1 MKKII
6 ARLNKSFDNKVRLGI
21 MSMLMVDDWV
31 EFTRLKEI
39 LELTDGRLAS
49 HVKVLE
55 GEGLIKMKKAFVKRK
70 PKTTYQATAKGR
82 KAFNDH
88 LDALESLIKSVE

>member
-6 ARLNKSFDNKVRLGI
+6 AKLNKSFDNKVRLGI

-31 EFTRLKEI
+31 QFTRLKEM

-49 HVKVLE
+49 HLKVLE
-55 GEGLIKMKKAFVKRK
+55 GEGFIKLKKTFVNQSFSAF
-70 PKTTYQATAKGR
+70 
-82 KAFNDH
+82 
-88 LDALESLIKSVE
+88 SLNEAEI

>member
-1 MKKII
+1 MKNII
-6 ARLNKSFDNKVRLGI
+6 AKLNKSFDNKVRLGV
-21 MSMLMVDDWV
+21 MSVLLVDDWV
-31 EFTRLKEI
+31 EFTRLREM

-49 HVKVLE
+49 HLKVLE
-55 GEGLIKMKKAFVKRK
+55 GEGFIKLKKNFVNRK

-88 LDALESLIKSVE
+88 LNALEELIKSIE

>member
-6 ARLNKSFDNKVRLGI
+6 AQLNKSFDNKVRLGI

-31 EFTRLKEI
+31 QFTRLKEM

-49 HVKVLE
+49 HLKVLE
-55 GEGLIKMKKAFVKRK
+55 GDGFIKLKKSFVNRK

-82 KAFNDH
+82 KAFIDH
-88 LDALESLIKSVE
+88 LDALEQLIKSVE